1 MCGTKDPEKIEEKSI
16 LSSRQIKLY
25 QYLIEFD
32 YRSCELKKCLSQ
44 IIIRHK
50 TGNKV
55 RFMAVNFKESFTE
68 KNEKMK

>member
-1 MCGTKDPEKIEEKSI
+1 MCGTKEPEKIEEKSI

-32 YRSCELKKCLSQ
+32 YRSCELKKCVSQ

-55 RFMAVNFKESFTE
+55 RFMAVKFKELFAQ
-68 KNEKMK
+68 NEKMK